1 MIGIKPPGHHRS
13 VSHARLALDE
23 PTVSGVVGAEERFR
37 GLVGEHFDFI
47 WRQLRRMGLP
57 PSDADDASQQVFM
70 IAAQKLESIGV
81 GSERS
86 FLYGAALRVAA
97 NARRASRRARE
108 KEAASERAAFPVSVP
123 EPDRRVELRRAWHL
137 LDELLTQLPDELARV
152 LVLVEIE
159 ELGVSEVAALEQ
171 IPIGTAAS
179 RLRRAREK
187 FNALLAEQSHRNPF
201 GGGSE

>member
-1 MIGIKPPGHHRS
+1 MIGAKPPGHHRF
-13 VSHARLALDE
+13 VSHARHALEE
-23 PTVSGVVGAEERFR
+23 PTLSGIAGAEERFR

-47 WRQLRRMGLP
+47 WRQLRRMGL
-57 PSDADDASQQVFM
+57 SSADADDASQQVFM
-70 IAAQKLESIGV
+70 IAAQKLESIAV

-97 NARRASRRARE
+97 NARRASRRARDN
-108 KEAASERAAFPVSVP
+108 EAATERASFPAAVP
-123 EPDRRVELRRAWHL
+123 EPDRRVELRRAWNL
-137 LDELLTQLPDELARV
+137 LDELLAELPEELARV

-159 ELGVSEVAALEQ
+159 ELGVAEVASLER
-171 IPIGTAAS
+171 IPTGTAAS

-201 GGGSE
+201 GGGSQ